1 MMSDNRPYSFN
12 DAKALTIAARL
23 CRLYEE
29 QITAF
34 EELDPDL
41 GTDFRDDWQ
50 QAIDTAMNIPTD
62 ETTVDN
68 QQISAALLAESLDQ
82 CAATVRDLRYY
93 ANRAFK
99 GKDEFNVFGFSRL
112 SRMRHAPAN
121 YAVAVRTMHLLAM
134 DHTAELTAKG
144 MTPAQIQALLDTAI
158 ALTDAEVQHEL
169 KKRHRVRTTL
179 LRKRAFEHVWS
190 FVQRIQL
197 AADVLYA
204 EDEVVRGV
212 LAVGE

>member
-29 QITAF
+29 RITAF

-41 GTDFRDDWQ
+41 GTDFRDDWL
-50 QAIDTAMNIPTD
+50 QAIDTAMNIPRD

-82 CAATVRDLRYY
+82 CAAAVRDLRYY

-121 YAVAVRTMHLLAM
+121 YAVAVRTMHLLGPRPHCRTDRQGHDPRTDTGSIGHCHRAYRCRGAAR
-134 DHTAELTAKG
+134 TEK
-144 MTPAQIQALLDTAI
+144 TPPGAHHPAAQAGL
-158 ALTDAEVQHEL
+158 
-169 KKRHRVRTTL
+169 
-179 LRKRAFEHVWS
+179 
-190 FVQRIQL
+190 
-197 AADVLYA
+197 
-204 EDEVVRGV
+204 
-212 LAVGE
+212 